1 MVAQYYGLIKS
12 ILYFRKLYDAGRD
25 GLSISGLVKVFEKLN
40 FSVTVYRLSKLNL
53 SDTNIFP
60 AILHMKKDHFIVL
73 EKYSKNTGMCTIID
87 PDAGKKKVDL
97 NKLMLDVN
105 DLAIFPLPNNKFI
118 TEKEKISVWQPLA
131 FLKPFVTGKLIISL
145 ILSIFTYL
153 FTFIIPILI
162 QKFIDR
168 LSFGKNNIFTIN
180 DMSMVILSISLFLFV
195 SLIRNKVIVN
205 LEVII
210 DKKLLFKMMD
220 QITKLPYHFF
230 EVRRSG
236 DILFRINILNNI
248 RLLISEGLVR
258 GLIDLGSVFFIL
270 IYMTII
276 APKLIV
282 MVLVIIIGIS
292 FIASVIN
299 NYIVAINK
307 DELIELGNITGME
320 TEVVEMMFDI
330 KCLGIENI
338 FVERLETQ
346 YENFKKIFKKRE
358 FISRTNVTILQF
370 FQLFVPFTLLLINI
384 SFLNETKLTIGMVVA
399 YYTLCNMVIS
409 NSVSLFQEISNLR
422 LMKNYLLRINDIL
435 CEDIESNQ
443 GSNPVYDITSVKL
456 NNIHFS
462 YSDNSGE
469 VLKGVTIQGNKGEK
483 IAIVGSSGSGK
494 STLIKILMG
503 LYQPSE
509 GEVLING
516 VTIKEFDKESIKKL
530 MGIIPQEA
538 RLFRGTVK
546 YNITLGNE
554 NILDKQVM
562 EALKKANIFDE
573 IQKMPM
579 KENTLLSEGGNN
591 LSGGQRQRL
600 ALART
605 IVAAPKLLI
614 LDEATSSLDGINEK
628 EVTKMLSE
636 NSSIQII
643 ISHKFSTIA
652 QADYIYVLDEG
663 SIVEEGNIDDLVK
676 KNGLF
681 VKLFAK
687 QIESITLNRECEGKN
702 DKDSFCNRNSKK
714 SRFCY

>member
-1 MVAQYYGLIKS
+1 M
-12 ILYFRKLYDAGRD
+12 
-25 GLSISGLVKVFEKLN
+25 
-40 FSVTVYRLSKLNL
+40 
-53 SDTNIFP
+53 
-60 AILHMKKDHFIVL
+60 
-73 EKYSKNTGMCTIID
+73 
-87 PDAGKKKVDL
+87 
-97 NKLMLDVN
+97 
-105 DLAIFPLPNNKFI
+105 
-118 TEKEKISVWQPLA
+118 
-131 FLKPFVTGKLIISL
+131 
-145 ILSIFTYL
+145 
-153 FTFIIPILI
+153 
-162 QKFIDR
+162 
-168 LSFGKNNIFTIN
+168 
-180 DMSMVILSISLFLFV
+180 
-195 SLIRNKVIVN
+195 
-205 LEVII
+205 
-210 DKKLLFKMMD
+210 
-220 QITKLPYHFF
+220 
-230 EVRRSG
+230 
-236 DILFRINILNNI
+236 
-248 RLLISEGLVR
+248 
-258 GLIDLGSVFFIL
+258 
-270 IYMTII
+270 
-276 APKLIV
+276 
-282 MVLVIIIGIS
+282 
-292 FIASVIN
+292 
-299 NYIVAINK
+299 
-307 DELIELGNITGME
+307 
-320 TEVVEMMFDI
+320 
-330 KCLGIENI
+330 
-338 FVERLETQ
+338 
-346 YENFKKIFKKRE
+346 
-358 FISRTNVTILQF
+358 
-370 FQLFVPFTLLLINI
+370 
-384 SFLNETKLTIGMVVA
+384 
-399 YYTLCNMVIS
+399 
-409 NSVSLFQEISNLR
+409 
-422 LMKNYLLRINDIL
+422 
-435 CEDIESNQ
+435 
-443 GSNPVYDITSVKL
+443 
-456 NNIHFS
+456 
-462 YSDNSGE
+462 
-469 VLKGVTIQGNKGEK
+469 TIQGNKGEK